1 MSFSLRLCEDL
12 LDFVHLLLL
21 FLSELLLL
29 LIQIITVLF
38 GESDFGILELLEEG
52 FLADSLHLLM
62 LMDLLL
68 EIVDFSQILGLL
80 KLMILELLLNIIEA
94 LLLQLLTLY
103 FLSTDIQDS
112 CSSIIT
118 ENKISLILFKMLLQL
133 ISVLYHQVI
142 HLRQPCIGAFL
153 MNLQFFVDGFLML
166 VDSFL
171 LSHDVFFGFGQ
182 DSFELLVL
190 NKDLL
195 QSRHA
200 SWRCL
205 DDLTACCQVVLMS
218 SVRLDQRRIVCR

>member
-1 MSFSLRLCEDL
+1 MEHLAFKHVDLLLSFCLGLREDL
-12 LDFVHLLLL
+12 VDFVHLLLL
-21 FLSELLLL
+21 LLSELLLL

-153 MNLQFFVDGFLML
+153 MNLQFFVDGFSML
-166 VDSFL
+166 SYAILFL
-171 LSHDVFFGFGQ
+171 NDFLFGFEEDG
-182 DSFELLVL
+182 FELLV
-190 NKDLL
+190 
-195 QSRHA
+195 
-200 SWRCL
+200 
-205 DDLTACCQVVLMS
+205 V
-218 SVRLDQRRIVCR
+218 I